1 MIHFKSRS
9 AQSGFMLME
18 VLLTIAIVGMVITP
32 ILMLQTN
39 ALRGLYRFSS
49 RITLLFP
56 AKNFLME
63 SVVQAPQKKDQKVT
77 EKKEITSPRA
87 TLTYT
92 QRPVG
97 KNSAFKDIKDL
108 HRASVV
114 AESSRKAKESIVH
127 FIYQPER
134 KKQ

>member
-9 AQSGFMLME
+9 AQSGFMLTE
-18 VLLTIAIVGMVITP
+18 VLLTIAIVGMVIMAV
-32 ILMLQTN
+32 LMMQTN
-39 ALRGLYRFSS
+39 ALRGLQRYSS
-49 RITLLFP
+49 RMRLFFP

-63 SVVQAPQKKDQKVT
+63 SIVSTSEKKGQEVPK
-77 EKKEITSPRA
+77 KKEITNPKA

-92 QRPVG
+92 KQPVG
-97 KNSAFKDIKDL
+97 KDSVFKDIHNL
-108 HRASVV
+108 HRVKV
-114 AESSRKAKESIVH
+114 AAQSRRAKESIVR

>member
-9 AQSGFMLME
+9 AQSGFILME

-32 ILMLQTN
+32 VLMLQTN

-49 RITLLFP
+49 RIALLFP

-63 SVVQAPQKKDQKVT
+63 SVVQAPQKKDQK
-77 EKKEITSPRA
+77 EEITNPRA

-92 QRPVG
+92 KRPVG
-97 KNSAFKDIKDL
+97 KNSAFKDVKDL
-108 HRASVV
+108 HRASVA

>member
-1 MIHFKSRS
+1 MFR
-9 AQSGFMLME
+9 
-18 VLLTIAIVGMVITP
+18 
-32 ILMLQTN
+32 ILSP
-39 ALRGLYRFSS
+39 ALFPFYLPSS

-63 SVVQAPQKKDQKVT
+63 SVVQASQEKEQEVT
-77 EKKEITSPRA
+77 EKKEITNPRA

-92 QRPVG
+92 KRLVD

-108 HRASVV
+108 HRVKVTAQ
-114 AESSRKAKESIVH
+114 SSRAKESIVQ